1 MKAWQFPVSLL
12 VAFWGSI
19 HSATPL
25 MAAEVDGCAQF
36 SWDVAHELALM
47 KLPATSVEAARSDE
61 LKVPVIEVDKL
72 YDVKLSAQADIRYAV
87 KPAKPTLND
96 SAQGGILRFHTAK
109 SGLYRVSI
117 TSGHWIDIVDAG
129 QLIRS
134 KDFQGSRG
142 CERPHKIV
150 AYELPADRD
159 LLLQLSGGTQAVV
172 TLAVSLAS
180 PSDRTGSSSN

>member
-1 MKAWQFPVSLL
+1 MKAWPFAVSVL

-19 HSATPL
+19 IPASPL
-25 MAAEVDGCAQF
+25 VAGEVDGCSQF
-36 SWDVAHELALM
+36 TWDVTHELTLM
-47 KLPATSVEAARSDE
+47 RLPATSVVAARSDE
-61 LKVPVIEVDKL
+61 LTVPVIEVDKL
-72 YDVKLSAQADIRYAV
+72 YDVKLSAQSDIRYAV

-109 SGLYRVSI
+109 SGLYRISI

-150 AYELPADRD
+150 AYELLADRD
-159 LLLQLSGGTQAVV
+159 LLLQLSGGTPGVV

-180 PSDRTGSSSN
+180 PSDRASSKSN